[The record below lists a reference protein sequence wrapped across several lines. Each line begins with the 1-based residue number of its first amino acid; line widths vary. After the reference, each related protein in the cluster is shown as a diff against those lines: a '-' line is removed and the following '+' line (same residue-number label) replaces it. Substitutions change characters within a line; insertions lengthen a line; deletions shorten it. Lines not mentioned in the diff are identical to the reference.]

1 LLPIKNPDNSII
13 MNIAVNTQFLIKDR
27 LEGLGW
33 FTYETLKR
41 ITVQHPEH
49 NFLFIFSKPFS
60 EDFIFGPNVKAICAY
75 NKYGHPLTWFFRF
88 NYILPHLLKKHS
100 LDMFLSPDGW
110 SILKTDLKVVQVI
123 HDLNF
128 VHYPNWLPWANHTYY
143 NHYFPRWARRAN
155 RIATVSEY
163 SKKDIVEQYK
173 IQESKVDVVFNGA
186 NEFLKPLSESEKT
199 GTRLKYTGG
208 NPYFIFVGASPPRKN
223 LVNLFKAFDL
233 FKDKEASSY
242 KLVIAG
248 AKKWWAEDIKQAYV
262 GMKYID
268 DVIFTDRVSTEELNK
283 LVSSAQAMTYVS
295 LFEGFGIPL
304 LEAMQCETA
313 IITSNVTS
321 MPEIAKDAALFVDP
335 YSVESIT
342 KAMITI
348 SKDDNLRKQL
358 IEKGRIRRNDFSW
371 QKTANLLWNCI
382 EKAANS

>member
-1 LLPIKNPDNSII
+1 

-49 NFLFIFSKPFS
+49 NFLFIFSKPFP
-60 EDFIFGPNVKAICAY
+60 EDFIFGPNVKGVCLN

-88 NYILPHLLKKHS
+88 NYILPHFLKKQA
-100 LDMFLSPDGW
+100 LDLFISPDGW
-110 SILKTDLKVVQVI
+110 SILKTDLKIVQVI

-128 VHYPNWLPWANHTYY
+128 VHYPQWLPWANRTYY
-143 NHYFPRWARRAN
+143 NHYFPRWANRAN
-155 RIATVSEY
+155 RIATVSEF
-163 SKKDIVEQYK
+163 SKKDIVEHYN
-173 IQESKVDVVFNGA
+173 IPESKIDVVYNGA
-186 NEFLKPLSESEKT
+186 SDLLKSLSEHDKKQT
-199 GTRLKYTGG
+199 QLKYTGG

-223 LVNLFKAFDL
+223 LINLFKAFDS
-233 FKDKEASSY
+233 FKDKEANSY

-248 AKKWWAEDIKQAYV
+248 AKKWWAEDIKQAYLN
-262 GMKYID
+262 MKHIN
-268 DVIFTDRVSTEELNK
+268 DVVFTDRVGTEELNR
-283 LVSSAQAMTYVS
+283 LISSARAMTYVS

-304 LEAMQCETA
+304 LEAMHGETA
-313 IITSNVTS
+313 IITSDVTS

-335 YSVESIT
+335 YSVDSISD
-342 KAMITI
+342 AMIKI
-348 SKDDNLRKQL
+348 SKNDAFRDQL

-371 QKTANLLWNCI
+371 QKTADLLWNCI

>member
-1 LLPIKNPDNSII
+1 

-41 ITVQHPEH
+41 ITIQHPEH
-49 NFLFIFSKPFS
+49 NFLFIFSKPFHQ
-60 EDFIFGPNVKAICAY
+60 DFIFSSNVRAICVN

-88 NYILPHLLKKHS
+88 NYILPHLLKKHPV
-100 LDMFLSPDGW
+100 DMFLSPDGW
-110 SILKTDLKVVQVI
+110 SILKTDLKIVQVI

-128 VHYPNWLPWANHTYY
+128 VHHPLWLPRANRKYY
-143 NHYFPRWARRAN
+143 NHYFPRWAEKAK

-163 SKKDIVEQYK
+163 SKQDIISSYK
-173 IQESKVDVVFNGA
+173 IPAEKIDVVYNGA
-186 NEFLKPLSESEKT
+186 NETLKPLSEGEKEE
-199 GTRLKYTGG
+199 TRNKYSQG

-223 LVNLFKAFDL
+223 LINLFKAFDS
-233 FKDKEASSY
+233 FKEKDRNPY
-242 KLVIAG
+242 KLLIAG
-248 AKKWWAEDIKQAYV
+248 AKKWWADDIKQTYMQ
-262 GMKYID
+262 MKHID
-268 DVIFTDRVSTEELNK
+268 DVIFTDRVSTEELNR
-283 LVSSAQAMTYVS
+283 LISSARAMTYVS

-304 LEAMQCETA
+304 LEAMFCETA

-335 YSVESIT
+335 YSIESIT
-342 KAMITI
+342 DAMNTI
-348 SKDDNLRKQL
+348 SKDDNIRKQL

-371 QKTANLLWNCI
+371 QKTADLLWNCI